1 MPYIDDEGNYP
12 LYPADIWVKF
22 PNWKLDSDAPKGF
35 FEFAVTEAPELK
47 ENQKLVPQAPVLLE
61 GNYTQSFAAVDLT
74 AEEIAQTVEA
84 EAAKLALFLAEGFTR
99 EEIESTGMMN

>member
-1 MPYIDDEGNYP
+1 
-12 LYPADIWVKF
+12 
-22 PNWKLDSDAPKGF
+22 
-35 FEFAVTEAPELK
+35 
-47 ENQKLVPQAPVLLE
+47 
-61 GNYTQSFAAVDLT
+61 VDLT